1 MRGEKDGIHVS
12 VGFAKSLL
20 LGGLPV
26 VENGKTFCQRHKFI
40 SEVGQTSHS
49 RSAQLRRLNALLP
62 LSDKGSAGSQTFWE
76 DLIDLLGKY
85 GVTESQIYKEDVAE

>member
-1 MRGEKDGIHVS
+1 
-12 VGFAKSLL
+12 
-20 LGGLPV
+20 
-26 VENGKTFCQRHKFI
+26 
-40 SEVGQTSHS
+40 
-49 RSAQLRRLNALLP
+49 